1 MRRWRNIVW
10 VLPFFCGALLAQTT
24 NNTTLPPGA
33 PGIDAHWQDAGKEGV
48 VTSVTLSS
56 KVWATLRKGVLT
68 EVYYPT
74 VDVANV
80 QSLEFAIVDEKN
92 KTVERE
98 STDATHSITPT
109 FLRDNHWVGVRAA
122 LVFTQTNKAK
132 SGKWEITKT
141 YVTDPQRDAL
151 LINVAFTAP
160 AGYAL
165 YLLYDPSLANSGRHD
180 SGFVKDDVLL
190 ASNGDKASALM
201 ASGGLS
207 SLTTGYAGPS
217 DGLADLRANGRLTQ
231 LYQAAP
237 DGNILQAARVKQP
250 AKFTLVLGFGKNPT
264 EALQT
269 AQGSLAHGFAA
280 VWTDYVQGWQD
291 YVKKLP
297 LPSGLKADEKQLFIF
312 AAMALKAHEDKTYR
326 GANVASLSV
335 PWGGSANANEA
346 GTSGYH
352 AVWAR
357 DLYQVATAFVLLGD
371 KPAAMRALD
380 YLLQVQQKPDGS
392 FPQNSWLDGR
402 PAGGSL
408 QMDEVA
414 WPLVL
419 AYQLN
424 RSDRATWTKHL
435 KPAADFIV
443 KNGPTSPQERWEEN
457 GGYSPS
463 TIAAEVAGL
472 VCAAHIAQLNGDKAS
487 AQKYLATADEWERD
501 IEKWTATTNGPY
513 SDGNYYL
520 RLSEKGNPDADAT
533 INLASGGGTH
543 DQRKIVDAGF
553 LELVR
558 LGIRRAD
565 DPLIVKSL
573 VVVDSVIKVETP
585 HGAAWYRYPHDG
597 YGELDDGRRWNW
609 DGTYTGGRG
618 RLWPL
623 LTGERGQ
630 YEIALAQ
637 LKFEKKDFAGGKAL
651 LAEARKRL
659 TTMRGF
665 ANEGLMLP
673 EQVWDKTTSPNELL
687 KFGEGTGAATPLA
700 WSMAQFIRLAYNLDA
715 RRNLETPA
723 IVAAR
728 YARKAQ

>member
-1 MRRWRNIVW
+1 MNRWRNIFL

-24 NNTTLPPGA
+24 NNDALPPGA
-33 PGIDAHWQDAGKEGV
+33 PGVDAHWQDAGKEGV
-48 VTSVTLSS
+48 ITSVTLTS

-80 QSLEFAIVDEKN
+80 QSLEFAVVDEKS
-92 KTVERE
+92 KTVELE
-98 STDATHSITPT
+98 SVDAHHSIASAVLPQG
-109 FLRDNHWVGVRAA
+109 NVSIKVA
-122 LVFTQTNKAK
+122 LISTQTNRAK
-132 SGKWEITKT
+132 SGKWVITKT

-151 LINVAFTAP
+151 LIDVTFTAP
-160 AGYAL
+160 EGYAL
-165 YLLYDPSLANSGRHD
+165 YVVYDPSLGNSGRHD
-180 SGFVKDDVLL
+180 SGFVKDDALL
-190 ASNGDKASALM
+190 ASEGDKASALIT
-201 ASGGLS
+201 SGGLS
-207 SLTTGYAGPS
+207 SLTSGYAGPS
-217 DGLADLRANGRLTQ
+217 DGVADLRRNGRLTQ

-237 DGNILQAARVKQP
+237 DGNILQVARVKQP
-250 AKFTLVLGFGKNPT
+250 TKFTLALGFGKNPT
-264 EALQT
+264 DALQ
-269 AQGSLAHGFAA
+269 AARVSLARGWA
-280 VWTDYVQGWQD
+280 VVWADYVQGWSTYLQD
-291 YVKKLP
+291 LRVPKRLTV
-297 LPSGLKADEKQLFIF
+297 AEKELFIL
-312 AAMALKAHEDKTYR
+312 AAMGLKAHEDKTYR

-335 PWGGSANANEA
+335 PWGGAANANEA

-371 KPAAMRALD
+371 KPAAVRALD
-380 YLLQVQQKPDGS
+380 YLLRVQQKPDGS
-392 FPQNSWLDGR
+392 FPQNTWLDGR
-402 PAGGSL
+402 PANGSL

-435 KPAADFIV
+435 KPAADFII

-463 TIAAEVAGL
+463 TIAAEIAGL
-472 VCAAHIAQLNGDKAS
+472 VCAAHIAQLNGDKSS
-487 AQKYLATADEWERD
+487 AQKYLAVADEWERN

-513 SDGNYYL
+513 GDGNYYL
-520 RLSEKGNPDADAT
+520 RVSEKGDPNTDAP
-533 INLASGGGTH
+533 INLASGGGSY

-573 VVVDSVIKVETP
+573 AVVDSILQVDTP
-585 HGAAWYRYPHDG
+585 HGAAWYRYNHDG

-637 LKFEKKDFAGGKAL
+637 LKLAKKDVTGARATFAQ
-651 LAEARKRL
+651 ARKRL

-665 ANEGLMLP
+665 ANDGLMLP
-673 EQVWDKTTSPNELL
+673 EQVWDRPDAPNKLL
-687 KFGEGTGAATPLA
+687 RFGAGTGSATPLA
-700 WSMAQFIRLAYNLDA
+700 WSMAQYVRLAYNLQSG
-715 RRNLETPA
+715 RNLETPD

-728 YARKAQ
+728 YAGKAR